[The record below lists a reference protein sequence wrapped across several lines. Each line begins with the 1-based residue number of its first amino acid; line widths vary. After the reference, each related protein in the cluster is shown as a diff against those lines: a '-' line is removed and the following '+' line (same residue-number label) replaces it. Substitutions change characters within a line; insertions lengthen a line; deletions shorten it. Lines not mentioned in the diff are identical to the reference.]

1 MRNSISKFITAICEK
16 NYSQADSLLKD
27 IFTEK
32 LKQKVKKIIKDKNYC
47 CDDCKKNK
55 KQCTDCKKNSKTVS
69 KKGK

>member
-32 LKQKVKKIIKDKNYC
+32 VKQKVKKIIKKPYI
-47 CDDCKKNK
+47 
-55 KQCTDCKKNSKTVS
+55 
-69 KKGK
+69 